1 MAVYLDV
8 AEALESEIR
17 NHFESG
23 QFLPSEMELA
33 ERFAINRHTL
43 RRAVDELVSAGLLL
57 RQHGKGTMVVD
68 NKIEYSLR
76 SKGRFTES
84 LEEMGLEASCEVRSI
99 REISADIK
107 LAKRMWVKPGT
118 ALTHIETVR
127 CIDQTPVCL
136 ISHYLVS
143 SLLPGIAGKYKVGS
157 LHQLIE
163 AEYQKKIRRD
173 QSLIGASLP
182 TREEALQLQCSRSLP
197 LIIVRSNNRLKE
209 SNEVI
214 EYSVSRSRS
223 DVFEMKINPE
233 E

>member
-1 MAVYLDV
+1 MAVYLEV
-8 AEALESEIR
+8 AEALESDIR
-17 NHFESG
+17 NHFDSG

-33 ERFAINRHTL
+33 ERFSINRHTL

-84 LEEMGLEASCEVRSI
+84 LEEIGLQASCEVTSI
-99 REISADIK
+99 REITADSK
-107 LAKRMWVKPGT
+107 LAKRMWVTPGT
-118 ALTHIETVR
+118 AITHIETVR
-127 CIDQTPVCL
+127 YIEQAPVCL

-143 SLLPGIAGKYKVGS
+143 GLLPGIAQRFKAGS

-163 AEYQKKIRRD
+163 AQYKQKIRRD

-182 TREEALQLQCSRSLP
+182 TRTEALQLQCSRSLP
-197 LIIVRSNNRLKE
+197 LIVVRSNNRLRKT
-209 SNEVI
+209 NEVI

-233 E
+233 D

>member
-8 AEALESEIR
+8 AEALESDIR
-17 NHFESG
+17 DHFDSG

-33 ERFAINRHTL
+33 ERFSINRHTL
-43 RRAVDELVSAGLLL
+43 RRAVDELVGAGLLL

-84 LEEMGLEASCEVRSI
+84 LEDIGLQASCGVLSI
-99 REISADIK
+99 NEITADRK
-107 LAKRMWVKPGT
+107 LAKSMWVPLGT
-118 ALTHIETVR
+118 DVTHIETIR
-127 CIDQTPVCL
+127 CIDETPVCL

-143 SLLPGIAGKYKVGS
+143 SLLPGIAQSYQTGS
-157 LHQLIE
+157 LHQYIE
-163 AEYQKKIRRD
+163 SEYTLKIRRH
-173 QSLIGASLP
+173 QSLIGAGLP
-182 TREEALQLQCSRSLP
+182 SRTEASQLQCAKNLP
-197 LIIVRSNNRLKE
+197 LLIVRSNNVVRG
-209 SNEVI
+209 SDEVI